1 MIATAGRSTMALA
14 SVVTSTVLFVGCID
28 TPPVDDPKPPPVVD
42 AVRANARYEAR
53 KWFIRS
59 PELLKVF
66 LSGISDDL
74 ASPNWALQEFQINQ
88 MQVLIDD
95 ISAGGFEFSPQLKE
109 AKATLKGLRERLDE
123 LKKKRAE
130 DAASGSTSPTSRPPR
145 Q

>member
-1 MIATAGRSTMALA
+1 MATAGRSTMALA
-14 SVVTSTVLFVGCID
+14 SVVTSTLLFVGCID

-66 LSGISDDL
+66 LSRISDDL

-88 MQVLIDD
+88 MRALIDD

-109 AKATLKGLRERLDE
+109 AKATLNGRERLGE

-130 DAASGSTSPTSRPPR
+130 DAGSGSTDLTPRPPR